1 MSTVAEI
8 ETAIEGL
15 PAPAREALESRLL
28 VRHFG
33 LDALSEN
40 ERAELLDSLD
50 TAEREMDAGDAH
62 SADDLRQAV
71 RAWAGR

>member
-8 ETAIEGL
+8 ENAIEHL
-15 PAPAREALESRLL
+15 PASSREALESRLL
-28 VRHFG
+28 ARRFG

-40 ERAELLDSLD
+40 EREELLASLD
-50 TAEREMDAGDAH
+50 AAEREMDTGDAH

>member
-8 ETAIEGL
+8 ESAIEHL

-28 VRHFG
+28 ARRFG
-33 LDALSEN
+33 LDGLGEN
-40 ERAELLDSLD
+40 ERVELLASLD
-50 TAEREMDAGDAH
+50 AAEQEMDAGGVH